1 MYVVLQRGKKT
12 MEEPSPFTLLTVGQ
26 TTKESVVRAATTEPR
41 WEQNFRF
48 FVANPN
54 HQNLD
59 IEVSIISVASSAA
72 AFEFASASNGQSGGL
87 DEAVVFRRSG
97 WYPGGLDEA
106 VIFRRSGW
114 SLGGLDKG
122 CGLEKVW
129 MVCRRCG

>member
-72 AFEFASASNGQSGGL
+72 AFEFASASNGCLVVWMKLWSSEGL
-87 DEAVVFRRSG
+87 DGIQE
-97 WYPGGLDEA
+97 
-106 VIFRRSGW
+106 
-114 SLGGLDKG
+114 
-122 CGLEKVW
+122 VW
-129 MVCRRCG
+129 MRL